1 MPLFLYTKKQYLNF
15 YIYNKNTMAWKL
27 KKEWVGKSIDSINIP
42 LDDLT
47 QKQILALRESVRN
60 HLFIKESKKKDA
72 KVKK

>member
-60 HLFIKESKKKDA
+60 NLFIKESKKKNA

>member
-60 HLFIKESKKKDA
+60 KLFIKESKKKDA

>member
-47 QKQILALRESVRN
+47 QKQILSLKESVRN
-60 HLFIKESKKKDA
+60 NLFIKESKKKDA

>member
-1 MPLFLYTKKQYLNF
+1 
-15 YIYNKNTMAWKL
+15 MAWKL

-47 QKQILALRESVRN
+47 QKQILSLKESVRN
-60 HLFIKESKKKDA
+60 NLFIKESKKKDA